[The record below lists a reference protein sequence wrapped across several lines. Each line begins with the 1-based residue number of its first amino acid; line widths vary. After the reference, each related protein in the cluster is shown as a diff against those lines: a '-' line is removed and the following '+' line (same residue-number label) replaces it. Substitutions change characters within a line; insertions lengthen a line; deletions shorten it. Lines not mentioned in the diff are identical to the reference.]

1 LFGTTCFRWANWSR
15 ECDKISTDIREKLLF
30 CYSKS
35 EEDTGCV
42 NEQSIHAP
50 ACVFCVAVSKYR
62 KTYKQPRWSRHG
74 AEMNMIRERK
84 TDL

>member
-1 LFGTTCFRWANWSR
+1 
-15 ECDKISTDIREKLLF
+15 LF

-35 EEDTGCV
+35 EEDIGCV
-42 NEQSIHAP
+42 NEQSIHDP
-50 ACVFCVAVSKYR
+50 ACGFCVAVSKYR

-74 AEMNMIRERK
+74 AGMNMIRERK